1 MQDDSTVIG
10 SWAVAIARAL
20 GAYGCDS
27 QEIFAK
33 AGIDLDATS
42 DPDVRLPVSNVNQ
55 VWKLAVEATEDPSF
69 GLTVAEFVLP
79 TTFHALGYSM
89 WASST
94 LRSAF
99 LRLVRYYRLVADAA
113 ELTLED
119 TDADSRLV
127 GYVLYPGL
135 AYEAQDA
142 GAACIIRVCRVLYK
156 PDINPISIALTRPEP
171 KNSEKFRQFFNA
183 PLEFSAS
190 AIALVFRKEDLE
202 APLPGSNPELAQYSD
217 QVAAECLA
225 RLDKDRIVTQVYAK
239 LIEQLPSG
247 EPTEEKI
254 AQALHMSLRSLQRR
268 LSEEDT
274 SYRGILDKTRKELAC
289 EYLKQRHL
297 SLSEI
302 AFMLGF
308 SDSSN
313 FSRAF
318 KRWTG
323 LAPSNYR
330 AALRDE
336 KSLAG
341 HRQAQDPNRG
351 MH

>member
-1 MQDDSTVIG
+1 MHDDSTVIG
-10 SWAVAIARAL
+10 SWVVAIARAL

-27 QEIFAK
+27 QKIFAE
-33 AGIDLDATS
+33 AGIDLDATC
-42 DPDVRLPVSNVNQ
+42 DPDVRFPIGNMNQ
-55 VWKLAVEATEDPSF
+55 VWKLAVKATKDPGF

-113 ELTLED
+113 ELTLEE

-127 GYVLYPGL
+127 GHVLYPGL

-142 GAACIIRVCRVLYK
+142 GAACIIKVCRVLYK
-156 PDINPISIALTRPEP
+156 PDLNPVSIALTRPEP
-171 KNSEKFRQFFNA
+171 KNSEKFQQYFNA
-183 PLEFSAS
+183 PVRFSAN
-190 AIALVFRKEDLE
+190 ALALVFRKEDLN

-254 AQALHMSLRSLQRR
+254 AQSLHMSLRSLQRR

-274 SYRGILDKTRKELAC
+274 SYRGILDRTREELAS

-302 AFMLGF
+302 AFMVGF

-330 AALRDE
+330 AALTDPNV
-336 KSLAG
+336 LAG
-341 HRQAQDPNRG
+341 HRPTQDLNKG

>member
-1 MQDDSTVIG
+1 MRDDVTVIG

-27 QEIFAK
+27 QGIFTE
-33 AGIDLDATS
+33 AGIDLNATS
-42 DPDVRLPVSNVNQ
+42 DPDVRFPINNLNQ
-55 VWKLAVEATEDPSF
+55 VWKLAVKETEDPSF
-69 GLTVAEFVLP
+69 GLTVAEFILP
-79 TTFHALGYSM
+79 TTFHAMGYSM

-99 LRLVRYYRLVADAA
+99 LRLVRYYRLVADAV
-113 ELTLED
+113 EFTLEE
-119 TDADSRLV
+119 TDADLRLV
-127 GYVLYPGL
+127 GCVLYPGL
-135 AYEAQDA
+135 AHEAQDA
-142 GAACIIRVCRVLYK
+142 GTACIIRICRVLYK
-156 PDINPISIALTRPEP
+156 PDFRPVSIALTRPEP
-171 KNSEKFRQFFNA
+171 KNSEKFHRFFNA
-183 PLEFSAS
+183 PVDFSAP
-190 AIALVFRKEDLE
+190 AITLVFRKEDLD
-202 APLPGSNPELAQYSD
+202 APLPGGNPELAQYSD

-247 EPTEEKI
+247 EPTEEKV

-268 LSEEDT
+268 LSEEAT
-274 SYRGILDKTRKELAC
+274 SYRGILDRTREELAS

-297 SLSEI
+297 SLGEI

-330 AALRDE
+330 ATLTNQKGDI
-336 KSLAG
+336 G
-341 HRQAQDPNRG
+341 HGHTQHPTRG
-351 MH
+351 